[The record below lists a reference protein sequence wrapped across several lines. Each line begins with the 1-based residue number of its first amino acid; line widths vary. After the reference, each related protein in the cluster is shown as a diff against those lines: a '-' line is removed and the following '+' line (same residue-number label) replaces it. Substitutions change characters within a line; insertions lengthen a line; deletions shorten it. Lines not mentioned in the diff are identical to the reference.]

1 MILYDQQL
9 ELSDLKAN
17 PKGNL
22 PAFKPHLMACSVS
35 PDSFEASFTVITSFI
50 FPPPK
55 IMRVI
60 ITLKGG
66 DYMTRQEIDQ
76 LIMCF
81 EKTPTKALTEI
92 LKNNISKRTVLNA
105 LINTTP
111 ALLEIQAGTIQG
123 KNGEILPLFLSSER
137 IELKVKNN
145 GLIDSDVF
153 RLSEFGQNQLYAL
166 LKEKEDKQNNK
177 QSLRLS
183 KIAILISI
191 ASLLHSIFGP
201 VK

>member
-1 MILYDQQL
+1 
-9 ELSDLKAN
+9 
-17 PKGNL
+17 
-22 PAFKPHLMACSVS
+22 
-35 PDSFEASFTVITSFI
+35 
-50 FPPPK
+50 
-55 IMRVI
+55 
-60 ITLKGG
+60 
-66 DYMTRQEIDQ
+66 MTRQEIDQ

-191 ASLLHSIFGP
+191 ASLLYSIFGP